1 MVVEDN
7 VGVIP
12 IFIAGIEPYG
22 LFALRPLPN
31 PIPEPPILML
41 FTVVMLPT
49 LFDPAPSE
57 RAELFAL
64 SPMNGLGAPV
74 ELALLPVE
82 APVTTGDKL
91 VCVMGRLRLRGMTPR
106 LAEPRFGNVPNDG
119 TPSLNALLPSWL
131 ADVVL
136 L

>member
-1 MVVEDN
+1 MPE
-7 VGVIP
+7 
-12 IFIAGIEPYG
+12 
-22 LFALRPLPN
+22 LPV
-31 PIPEPPILML
+31 LML
-41 FTVVMLPT
+41 LIVVMLPT

-82 APVTTGDKL
+82 YAEAPVTTGDKL
-91 VCVMGRLRLRGMTPR
+91 VCIMGRLKLRGAAPR
-106 LAEPRFGNVPNDG
+106 LAELKFGSVPADG
-119 TPSLNALLPSWL
+119 MPSLNALLPSWL